1 MTLPNLG
8 GLRLGERR
16 AASTGK
22 LAKVRHATT
31 EHEAM
36 IMLPSPKGGHF
47 YAFDVTYTL
56 TDGEL
61 ADGELDEFI
70 SELRELMT
78 RENYPRCTFHQ
89 NGTHRPIIT
98 GPYDEP
104 STGIRRM
111 LERILTGSAMKH
123 DGPKF
128 FLWGKGRPPLVD
140 L

>member
-36 IMLPSPKGGHF
+36 IMLPSPGGGHF
-47 YAFDVTYTL
+47 YAFDVEYTL
-56 TDGEL
+56 YDGEL
-61 ADGELDEFI
+61 AATELDEFI
-70 SELRELMT
+70 SELSERMT
-78 RENYPRCTFHQ
+78 QENYTRCTFYQ
-89 NGTHRPIIT
+89 NGRHYPIIT
-98 GPYDEP
+98 SRYDEP
-104 STGIRRM
+104 STEIKRM
-111 LERILTGSAMKH
+111 LETILTVSAMKH

-128 FLWGKGRPPLVD
+128 FLWGEGRPPLVD

>member
-36 IMLPSPKGGHF
+36 IMLPSSKGEHF
-47 YAFDVTYTL
+47 YAFDVEYTL
-56 TDGEL
+56 NDGEL
-61 ADGELDEFI
+61 GDEELKEFI
-70 SELRELMT
+70 SELRERMAH
-78 RENYPRCTFHQ
+78 ENYQRCTFYQ
-89 NGTHRPIIT
+89 SGTHHPIIT
-98 GPYDEP
+98 SPYDDP
-104 STGIRRM
+104 STEIKEM
-111 LERILTGSAMKH
+111 LKRILTVSAMKH

-128 FLWGKGRPPLVD
+128 YLWGKGWPPLVD
-140 L
+140 F